1 MVIAKA
7 SLTENWSLL
16 SGTGNVSV
24 LDNNLILRINTTL
37 PLNFLSLLIILY
49 WSTFLLTFNTT
60 ILISLQ
66 SSSPGSKFLNKI
78 TGQLTLR
85 QSKAR
90 DNLLWTSSGTTAII
104 SHGCKGDWSRALQEI
119 PQLNYTLWNMLQPT
133 SRRFLEG
140 ITYNIY
146 IIVSSHLSWTC
157 RAGAE
162 WPKVEQN
169 YSGVEESWQQKWG
182 NNLGLSL
189 CTVPR
194 SAVVCVVACFRR
206 MELLSGVQ
214 ERSGI

>member
-24 LDNNLILRINTTL
+24 LDDNLILRINTTL

-66 SSSPGSKFLNKI
+66 SSSPRSKFLNKI

-104 SHGCKGDWSRALQEI
+104 SHGCKSDWSRALQEI

-146 IIVSSHLSWTC
+146 IIVSLHLSWTC
-157 RAGAE
+157 GAGAE
-162 WPKVEQN
+162 WPKVEWN
-169 YSGVEESWQQKWG
+169 YSGVEGSWQQK
-182 NNLGLSL
+182 
-189 CTVPR
+189 
-194 SAVVCVVACFRR
+194 
-206 MELLSGVQ
+206 
-214 ERSGI
+214 